1 MPRSTNLARTA
12 GGESSHRAED
22 VGAAL
27 RRAGLRATPQRRAV
41 LTIVLGEAGHWSAD
55 EIWQRLTPRDG
66 EGLDRSTVYR
76 VLNDLGTAGL
86 VSQVRLADGVARF
99 EPREQAHLHLLCSE
113 CGAARHVL
121 APALLTAAEAVAAA
135 EGFNLAVGSLLLAG
149 VCADCAARAG

>member
-1 MPRSTNLARTA
+1 MDVTSP
-12 GGESSHRAED
+12 HRVED

-41 LTIVLGEAGHWSAD
+41 LTVVLGEAGHWSAD

-99 EPREQAHLHLLCSE
+99 EPREEPHLHLLCSA
-113 CGAARHVL
+113 CGATRHVL
-121 APALLTAAEAVAAA
+121 APDLLASAEAVAAA
-135 EGFNLAVGSLLLAG
+135 EGFNLSVGSLLLAG
-149 VCADCAARAG
+149 VCADCAAPAG

>member
-1 MPRSTNLARTA
+1 MPRSSSLARIP
-12 GGESSHRAED
+12 GGKGSQGAAE

-41 LTIVLGEAGHWSAD
+41 LTVVLGEAGHWSAD

-99 EPREQAHLHLLCSE
+99 EPRDDPHLHLLCSE
-113 CGAARHVL
+113 CGAAHHVL
-121 APALLTAAEAVAAA
+121 APELLTSAQAVAAA

-149 VCADCAARAG
+149 VCADCASRTQ

>member
-1 MPRSTNLARTA
+1 MGRTTNPGATRGGPRKV
-12 GGESSHRAED
+12 GD
-22 VGAAL
+22 VSAAL

-41 LTIVLGEAGHWSAD
+41 LTVVLGEDGHWSAD
-55 EIWQRLTPRDG
+55 EIWQRLTPQDG

-76 VLNDLGTAGL
+76 VLNDLGGAGL

-99 EPREQAHLHLLCSE
+99 EPRDDPHLHLLCSE

-121 APALLTAAEAVAAA
+121 APDVLTSAQAVAAA

-149 VCADCAARAG
+149 VCADCSAQR